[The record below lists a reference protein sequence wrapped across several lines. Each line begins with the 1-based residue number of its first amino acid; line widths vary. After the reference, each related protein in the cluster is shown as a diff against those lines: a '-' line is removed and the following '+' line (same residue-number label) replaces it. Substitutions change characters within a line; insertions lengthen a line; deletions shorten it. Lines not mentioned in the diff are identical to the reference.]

1 MTSIP
6 QSFRHTIS
14 LLLDQHSTDASR
26 IIDIGADALRAA
38 RQALDAMPANVSIGD
53 LFQDIAPV
61 HALIKAVQTRAVLE
75 PEFSDIVDEV
85 LEQLP
90 AAFDE
95 RNPIERCLASTKAD
109 LLEAKYYANRYL
121 DLIVAETQR
130 AQSRSSH

>member
-6 QSFRHTIS
+6 QSFRHNIS

-26 IIDIGADALRAA
+26 IIDIGADAIRAA
-38 RQALDAMPANVSIGD
+38 RQALDAMPADVSIGD
-53 LFQDIAPV
+53 IFQDIAPV
-61 HALIKAVQTRAVLE
+61 QALIKAVQARAVLE

-95 RNPIERCLASTKAD
+95 RNPIERCLASAKAD

-121 DLIVAETQR
+121 DLIVSEAQR
-130 AQSRSSH
+130 AQTRGSH